1 MNRIALPAVIIAL
14 LALIGWLVVSPNSSK
29 IGDSST
35 DSTIDSRNLTE
46 IGYSQERLAEID
58 QERQQRNL
66 EREKITGSDTN
77 NNSAQLEYGSASF
90 IGYLVDPLGN
100 PLAGVD
106 MKMAVSH
113 KWQYSFNPKDE
124 NLITIWK
131 ASTAEDGF
139 FFFPAAEHPQADYLL
154 QIDAEGFPVKQIE
167 NLKANI
173 GFSRDLGIIG
183 LATPAFISGQIVD
196 DKGQPIAG
204 AIVESY
210 ISLDS
215 NGYQLIETAFSLAT
229 DNSGFFKTGAL
240 PARDIYLQAS
250 ADGYLT
256 EVSPKIKLKAGEEF
270 TDLSI
275 TLPRPQFVS
284 GKVVDENS
292 QPIANA
298 IVSQG
303 LDLAHESVDS
313 SVKTYADGG
322 FGLPIN
328 PDRSEVFVIVEAE
341 GYRIRNQHINDLSVT
356 TTITLREMPT
366 ITGMVRDHN
375 QRPLAGAEVVLCSR
389 SLSTQLVARSLDP
402 EQCNGHATTDEYGN
416 FQLTPT
422 DIGAD
427 NTRLKLVA
435 FNDSHPPTQYWSAI
449 TFVDRGN
456 NKSAP
461 YKDIIIDLKK
471 GFAVSGSAK
480 DTDGSA
486 IESTQVLLRKLA
498 KPRRSRLPSIEA
510 RRGGDIIDQV
520 IVDASGNF
528 EFLNLESGEY
538 RVEAYH
544 RDYSPTQSD
553 DFSLIDVNYECSL
566 VMKDPG
572 GINGQFIGDT
582 TRYPNLVVQATS
594 PGLDLI
600 QVKPEADGSFKFM
613 NLMPGTYSLEAHDVL
628 SANRGQWWQGA
639 QAPIA
644 ELNGIEITAG
654 NYTQADLEINNSG
667 FASVAGRV
675 TINGEPAV
683 SYKVFAV
690 PHIYGAAAE
699 DQRMVVREN
708 VMHMR
713 EARTNP
719 DGQFEI
725 NGIVTNDYWII
736 VEDPDSQRRDMAALK
751 PTGLSVHEISIDNPQ
766 QYQVDFS
773 ILTGSVKLIP
783 QQDKNIRGRHI
794 TLVPVPDDGRNQQRL
809 YVPASG
815 PRVHEGIPVGAYAWS
830 LKKKDEPQQIFVT
843 PSSVIELK
851 VTLPKTAR
859 TGGLKNVPSPR

>member
-46 IGYSQERLAEID
+46 IGYSQERLAEIE
-58 QERQQRNL
+58 QERQQRSL
-66 EREKITGSDTN
+66 EREKITTSDTN

-183 LATPAFISGQIVD
+183 LATPAFISGKIVD
-196 DKGQPIAG
+196 DNDQPIAD

-210 ISLDS
+210 ISLD
-215 NGYQLIETAFSLAT
+215 NNDNQLIETAFSVAT
-229 DNSGFFKTGAL
+229 DNNGFFKTGAL
-240 PARDIYLQAS
+240 PARDLYLQAS

-256 EVSPKIKLKAGEEF
+256 EVSPKIKLKVGEEF

-275 TLPRPQFVS
+275 TLPKPQFVS

-298 IVSQG
+298 VVSQ
-303 LDLAHESVDS
+303 DMDRNRESIDN
-313 SVKTYADGG
+313 SVKTYVDGG
-322 FGLPIN
+322 FELPIN
-328 PDRSEVFVIVEAE
+328 PNRYEVTIIVEAE
-341 GYRIRNQHINDLSVT
+341 EYRIRRQHIKELSAT

-375 QRPLAGAEVVLCSR
+375 QRALAGAEVVLCSQ
-389 SLSTQLVARSLDP
+389 SLSTQLVAQSLDP
-402 EQCNGHATTDEYGN
+402 EQCNGHATTDENGN

-427 NTRLKLVA
+427 NARLKLVA
-435 FNDSHPPTQYWSAI
+435 FNDSHPPTQYKNVI

-456 NKSAP
+456 KSAQ
-461 YKDIIIDLKK
+461 YNDIVIDLKK
-471 GFAVSGSAK
+471 GFAVSGSIK
-480 DTDGSA
+480 DTNGSA
-486 IESTQVLLRKLA
+486 IKSTQVLLRKLE
-498 KPRRSRLPSIEA
+498 KPRRSRLPSAEI
-510 RRGGDIIDQV
+510 RRGGDIINQV

-613 NLMPGTYSLEAHDVL
+613 NLMPGAYSLEAHDVL
-628 SANRGQWWQGA
+628 SANRGKWWQGA
-639 QAPIA
+639 QVPIA
-644 ELNGIEITAG
+644 ELDGVEVTAG
-654 NYTQADLEINNSG
+654 NYTQVSLELNNSG
-667 FASVAGRV
+667 FASVAGHV
-675 TINGEPAV
+675 KINGEPAV

-736 VEDPDSQRRDMAALK
+736 VEDPDSRRRDMAALK
-751 PTGLSVHEISIDNPQ
+751 PSGLSVHEISINNPQ
-766 QYQVDFS
+766 LYQVDFN
-773 ILTGSVKLIP
+773 ILTGGVKLIP
-783 QQDKNIRGRHI
+783 QQDKNIRGMHI

-815 PRVHEGIPVGAYAWS
+815 PRVHEGIPVGAYEWS

-843 PSSVIELK
+843 PSSVIGLN
-851 VTLPKTAR
+851 VTLPKNSR
-859 TGGLKNVPSPR
+859 SGLKKASTPR

>member
-14 LALIGWLVVSPNSSK
+14 LALIVWLALSPSSSK
-29 IGDSST
+29 ASNSST
-35 DSTIDSRNLTE
+35 DSTIDTNDLSV
-46 IGYSQERLAEID
+46 IGYSQERLAEIE
-58 QERQQRNL
+58 QERQQRDL
-66 EREKITGSDTN
+66 EREEITGSDISN
-77 NNSAQLEYGSASF
+77 HSAQLEYGSASF

-100 PLAGVD
+100 PAADVY
-106 MKMAVSH
+106 MEMAVSH
-113 KWQYSFNPKDE
+113 KWQSSFDPDNE
-124 NLITIWK
+124 NLITIWE

-139 FFFPAAEHPQADYLL
+139 FSFPAAEHPQADYLL

-173 GFSRDLGIIG
+173 GFSRDLGIVH
-183 LATPAFISGQIVD
+183 LATPAFISGKIVD
-196 DKGQPIAG
+196 DKGQPIAR

-210 ISLDS
+210 ISILD
-215 NGYQLIETAFSLAT
+215 GRAHQRIETLEAIST
-229 DNSGFFKTGAL
+229 DDGGFFKTGAL

-250 ADGYLT
+250 AEGYLT
-256 EVSPKIKLKAGEEF
+256 EVSPQIKLKEGEEF

-275 TLPRPQFVS
+275 TLPNPQIVS
-284 GKVVDENS
+284 GKVVDENN
-292 QPIANA
+292 QPIVNA
-298 IVSQG
+298 VVSQADG
-303 LDLAHESVDS
+303 HDSVDS
-313 SVKTYADGG
+313 SVKTYAGG
-322 FGLPIN
+322 DFALPIN
-328 PDRSEVFVIVEAE
+328 LDRSEVTVFVEAE
-341 GYRIRNQHINDLSVT
+341 GYRIRRLRIKDISVT
-356 TTITLREMPT
+356 TTIALREMPT

-375 QRPLAGAEVVLCSR
+375 QRGVVGAEVVLCSQ
-389 SLSTQLVARSLDP
+389 SLSTQLVARSLDS

-422 DIGAD
+422 DIGAGSP
-427 NTRLKLVA
+427 RLKLIA

-456 NKSAP
+456 NKSP
-461 YKDIIIDLKK
+461 LYKDIIIDLKK
-471 GFAVSGSAK
+471 GFAVSGSVK

-486 IESTQVLLRKLA
+486 IKSTQVLLRKLA
-498 KPRRSRLPSIEA
+498 KPRRSRLPSTEV
-510 RRGGDIIDQV
+510 RRGGDIIDQA

-553 DFSLIDVNYECSL
+553 DFSLIDVNYECRL

-654 NYTQADLEINNSG
+654 NYTQANLEINNSG

-736 VEDPDSQRRDMAALK
+736 VEGPDSNRRDMAALK
-751 PTGLSVHEISIDNPQ
+751 PTGLSVHEINIDNPQ
-766 QYQVDFS
+766 PYQVDFN
-773 ILTGSVKLIP
+773 ILTGSVKVIP
-783 QQDKNIRGRHI
+783 QQDKNIRGMHI
-794 TLVPVPDDGRNQQRL
+794 TLVPVPDDGRNRQRL
-809 YVPASG
+809 YVPSSG
-815 PRVHEGIPVGAYAWS
+815 PRVHEGIPVGTYAWS
-830 LKKKDEPQQIFVT
+830 LKEKDEPQQIFVT
-843 PSSVIELK
+843 PSSVIEMK
-851 VTLPKTAR
+851 VTLPQITR
-859 TGGLKNVPSPR
+859 TGGLKKVPSPR